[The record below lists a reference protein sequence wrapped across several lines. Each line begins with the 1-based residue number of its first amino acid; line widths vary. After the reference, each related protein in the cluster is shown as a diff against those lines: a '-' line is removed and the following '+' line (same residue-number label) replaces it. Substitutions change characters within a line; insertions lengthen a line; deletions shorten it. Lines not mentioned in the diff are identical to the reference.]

1 MDLHRIENNQPDW
14 ENGDKNLN
22 VFQKIASKTHSVVT
36 PGNLTTSVGL
46 GLVIYG
52 STKIGSN
59 LPESV
64 GLVTVGRL
72 ADIADGMVA
81 NVSGTKS
88 PLGEKLD
95 AVADKIGILAAAS
108 GIIYYNTVPLPVT
121 LGIVA
126 QNAFNSVV
134 SVKAKTDDNIELH
147 SSRSGKLS
155 AVSQWLTLGFFALS
169 TYGEQKSIPKLSE
182 VFKYVG
188 YFSLAPTTVL
198 SVTASRGYY
207 KALKENKNEKKKSN

>member
-14 ENGDKNLN
+14 QNSEKLN
-22 VFQKIASKTHSVVT
+22 FFQKIAKKSNSIVT

-46 GLVIYG
+46 GLVVYG

-134 SVKAKTDDNIELH
+134 SIKAKTGDEGVELH

-169 TYGEQKSIPKLSE
+169 TYGEQKNIPKLNE
-182 VFKYVG
+182 IFKYIG
-188 YFSLAPTTVL
+188 YFSLAPTTAL
-198 SVTASRGYY
+198 SLVASRGYY
-207 KALKENKNEKKKSN
+207 KQLKEKPNEKKKSN